1 MSRDSTS
8 AAYYTGRETQKAITT
23 QVIPIAFAG
32 QQTVRV
38 PINVSYPVGR
48 IVFKPI
54 NLSNLTSIRAPD
66 GITYALQGASA
77 YQEPLM
83 VYSSIIDNSCCGIT
97 GIFVQVANAANP
109 PQANPGAVLSGYA
122 ITMPNDIVTQFKAPR
137 IINGEYTFSLGS
149 QLNGGAWAPG
159 PANAAVSSVGGAGT
173 PINTVLAGTG
183 IGAPNVT
190 SVFYGAITVQIEF
203 LEY

>member
-23 QVIPIAFAG
+23 QVIPIAFTG
-32 QQTVRV
+32 QQTVKV

-54 NLSNLTSIRAPD
+54 NLSNLAYADLPAAPNTFI
-66 GITYALQGASA
+66 GSKQ
-77 YQEPLM
+77 QEPLM
-83 VYSSIIDNSCCGIT
+83 VFSSLIDNSCCGIT
-97 GIFVQVANAANP
+97 GVFVQMDTGVVGVIA
-109 PQANPGAVLSGYA
+109 LSGYA
-122 ITMPNDIVTQFKAPR
+122 ITMPNDIVTQFKTPR
-137 IINGEYTFSLGS
+137 IVNGEYTFSLGS

-159 PANAAVSSVGGAGT
+159 
-173 PINTVLAGTG
+173 
-183 IGAPNVT
+183 APNANDDSVASGKTPT